1 MAPPAP
7 MDCEYEVGE
16 ETPTVPG
23 SSVPQLDD
31 SAYVGDVE
39 DDGGGDD
46 IMINHPPDDVDGD
59 SMEEDD
65 DDDDILNGLCDRV
78 PKVDEVLKE
87 VRGLRTI
94 ESFFANSTYYKGS
107 PDVRIRPHESSHNVE
122 RQGHRCLQFWCSLN
136 RLLDALLGG
145 GSGKQSKNKEKEG
158 ADKELQYS
166 IGNRTRGSALL
177 G

>member
-1 MAPPAP
+1 
-7 MDCEYEVGE
+7 MDYEYEVGE
-16 ETPTVPG
+16 ERPNSTT
-23 SSVPQLDD
+23 
-31 SAYVGDVE
+31 YVGDNAAN
-39 DDGGGDD
+39 

-59 SMEEDD
+59 SMEEEDD
-65 DDDDILNGLCDRV
+65 DTLNGLCDRV
-78 PKVDEVLKE
+78 PEVDKVLKE
-87 VRGLRTI
+87 VRGLRTV

-107 PDVRIRPHESSHNVE
+107 PYVRIRPHESSHNVE

-136 RLLDALLGG
+136 RLLEVLLGG
-145 GSGKQSKNKEKEG
+145 GSEKQSKNEEKEG